1 MLRYAGPPQPGD
13 REFTAVRLTLR
24 RRAPRARRRPG
35 RRAAP
40 GRVVELLLL
49 PGIVDMDGMPL
60 EPRAARPVGSVVD
73 VLRYQIA
80 AF

>member
-1 MLRYAGPPQPGD
+1 
-13 REFTAVRLTLR
+13 VRLTYDGGHRALVVDPGDVLR
-24 RRAPRARRRPG
+24 A
-35 RRAAP
+35 

-73 VLRYQIA
+73 VLRYQVA